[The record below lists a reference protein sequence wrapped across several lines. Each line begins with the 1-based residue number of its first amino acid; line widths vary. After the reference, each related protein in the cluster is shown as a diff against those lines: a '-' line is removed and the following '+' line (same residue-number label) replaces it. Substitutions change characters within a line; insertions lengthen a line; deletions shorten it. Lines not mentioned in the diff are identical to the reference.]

1 VERPTREAYLAR
13 AAAWAAALCLAT
25 VAAGAAESR
34 RGSVRDRDGAPVA
47 GAEVAVRV
55 GDRALPAMVTGDDGS
70 FLFDPGDARQAEVT
84 VRAAGFAAATRR
96 WTAAAEPFVIVLDRA
111 RLREDVTVVAAR
123 GETRLGD
130 TAARVV
136 VLGLDD
142 LEATAAPTL
151 DDALRAV
158 PGFSLFRRS
167 DSRIA
172 NPTSQGAS
180 LRGIGPSGTSRALVM
195 LDGVPL
201 NDAFG
206 GWVYWSRVPAASLER
221 VEVMEG
227 GASDL
232 YGTAALGGVVQA
244 RERTDDRVV
253 AGRAAVGTQG
263 SADLSLFGAETIDRW
278 RIRGAGEAFTTDG
291 YVLVPEDVRGPVDTP
306 AGSEHLTGTFAV
318 ERGLGTRSRVFARTA
333 AFGESR
339 TNGTPLTVNDTD
351 EREVSTGADAEA
363 GTGTLSV
370 RGWYVHQ
377 KYHQTFSAVA
387 ANRGSEGLTRD
398 QHVPSDAGGASLQWS
413 QPLGARH
420 ALQLGVEGRWVEGHS
435 NETGYVAGRPTAPTS
450 TGGNDRILAAFASE
464 RATIGSRT
472 LVTVGA
478 RLDDWSLGDRGATV
492 VSPRA
497 SVIYHASP
505 QISFSAA
512 GYGAFRAPTLNE
524 LYRSFRVGNTLTQ
537 ANPNL
542 TPERLWGGEAGLAW
556 TSADGRLR
564 LRALGFLSQVEDPV
578 ANVTVTAT
586 AQLITRVRRNL
597 GRTQSGGATVDGD
610 WQLGAHFHASLG
622 YAWTDSR
629 VESFAANPA
638 LVGNLLPQVPL
649 HQFTLG
655 LRYTDPRV
663 LDVSLQTRGST
674 QQFEDDQNLL
684 PLAGYLTLD
693 LLVSR
698 RIRRLTAFAALEN
711 LTGNRYAVG
720 LTPTPTEGPP
730 CQLRVGLRFE

>member
-1 VERPTREAYLAR
+1 MAWAVAFGL
-13 AAAWAAALCLAT
+13 AAAAAAASET
-25 VAAGAAESR
+25 
-34 RGSVRDRDGAPVA
+34 RGSVKDREGFPVA

-55 GDRALPAMVTGDDGS
+55 GDVALPAIVTASDGS
-70 FLFDPGDARQAEVT
+70 FGFDPGDARQAEAVVKAPGFVT
-84 VRAAGFAAATRR
+84 ATRR
-96 WTAAAEPFVIVLDRA
+96 WSADKEPFVVVLDRL

-136 VLGLDD
+136 VIGPDD
-142 LEATAAPTL
+142 LQATAAPTL
-151 DDALRAV
+151 DDALRQV

-167 DSRIA
+167 DSRVA

-180 LRGIGPSGTSRALVM
+180 LRGVGPSGTSRALVM

-232 YGTAALGGVVQA
+232 YGTAALGGVIQA
-244 RERTDDRVV
+244 RERTDARVV
-253 AGRAAVGTQG
+253 AGRAAVGTQDSG
-263 SADLSLFGAETIDRW
+263 DVSLFAAQTIDRW
-278 RIRGAGEAFTTDG
+278 KIRGAGEAFTTDG
-291 YVLVPEDVRGPVDTP
+291 YVLVPEDVRGSVDTA
-306 AGSEHLTGTFAV
+306 AGSRHLTGTATV
-318 ERGLGTRSRVFARTA
+318 ERELGTRSRAFVRAA

-339 TNGTPLTVNDTD
+339 TNGTPLQVNDTD
-351 EREVSTGADAEA
+351 EREVSAGADAGA
-363 GTGTLSV
+363 GPGTLSM
-370 RGWYVHQ
+370 RGWYEHQ
-377 KYHQTFSAVA
+377 SYHQTFSAIA
-387 ANRGSEGLTRD
+387 ANRATESLTRD
-398 QHVPSDAGGASLQWS
+398 QHVPSDAGGVSAQWS

-420 ALQLGVEGRWVEGHS
+420 ALLLGVEGRWVEGHS
-435 NETGYVAGRPTAPTS
+435 NETGYVQGRPTPPTS
-450 TGGNDRILAAFASE
+450 TGGNDRILSAFATE

-472 LVTVGA
+472 LLSVGA

-497 SVIYHASP
+497 SLLFHASP
-505 QISFSAA
+505 RWSLTGA

-537 ANPNL
+537 ANPGL
-542 TPERLWGGEAGLAW
+542 TPERLWGGEAGFAW
-556 TSADGRLR
+556 TTSDGRLR
-564 LRALGFLSQVEDPV
+564 LRALGFLSQIHDPV

-597 GRTQSGGATVDGD
+597 GSTQSQGVEVDGD
-610 WQLGAHFHASLG
+610 WRLGSSFHATVG
-622 YAWTDSR
+622 YAWIDSTVR
-629 VESFAANPA
+629 SYSANPA
-638 LVGNLLPQVPL
+638 LVGNVIPQVPR
-649 HQFTLG
+649 HQVTVG
-655 LRYTDPRV
+655 LRYFSPRI

-674 QQFEDDQNLL
+674 SQFEDDQNLL
-684 PLAGYLTLD
+684 PLPGYVTLD
-693 LLVSR
+693 LLLSR
-698 RIRRLTAFAALEN
+698 RLRRFKAFAALEN
-711 LTGNRYAVG
+711 LTGERYAVG

-730 CQLRVGLRFE
+730 RQLRVGLRFE